1 MKKIIILTALLFTS
15 VANGKGNVHLTFHIA
30 AGAEEKFRVGTTLEN
45 KGDSDVY
52 GGGVVILP
60 IDSSCMPLK
69 PILKTF
75 GAIKPGEKQ
84 NIETP
89 VDHKLS
95 AYRIVSLY
103 AYDSFGYP
111 LNVVDETREVIES
124 RKDKEIEKCKQQ
136 NIRDK

>member
-1 MKKIIILTALLFTS
+1 MNKYIIIALLMFNS
-15 VANGKGNVHLTFHIA
+15 HAYGKGNVHLTFHIA
-30 AGAEEKFRVGTTLEN
+30 AGAEEQFRVGTTLEN
-45 KGDSDVY
+45 KGDSDVH
-52 GGGVVILP
+52 GGGVIILP
-60 IDSSCMPLK
+60 IDSNCMPLK

-95 AYRIVSLY
+95 AYRIASLY

-111 LNVVDETREVIES
+111 LDVVDETREVIES
-124 RKDKEIEKCKQQ
+124 RKAKELEKCKISNVREQ
-136 NIRDK
+136 